1 MTQKQLNEEVTV
13 TCYRSTTKGKRRD
26 MIKFYL
32 EGMRACDG
40 SERERYETIYFQLL
54 DGRINCSDALAL
66 ARNGQEIM
74 VGHKY
79 MFAESEGNVIR
90 TVTEIIDSD
99 CVRIDNEFHSIRCSY
114 NALYEIN

>member
-1 MTQKQLNEEVTV
+1 
-13 TCYRSTTKGKRRD
+13 
-26 MIKFYL
+26 
-32 EGMRACDG
+32 MRACDG

>member
-40 SERERYETIYFQLL
+40 SERERYTFSFL
-54 DGRINCSDALAL
+54 
-66 ARNGQEIM
+66 M
-74 VGHKY
+74 
-79 MFAESEGNVIR
+79 AES
-90 TVTEIIDSD
+90 TVQTLWLLRET
-99 CVRIDNEFHSIRCSY
+99 VKR
-114 NALYEIN
+114 L